1 MLFYA
6 AESTQRD
13 YIATASCQQSSE
25 HRNKS
30 AHENSNCCRDT
41 KILVS
46 ILCLIS
52 QKGKEK
58 KSTVFRGGIGRA
70 GATAE
75 VESARSLPQDDIRR
89 TGSVQRDANRT
100 AAPRSAGSQLPSE
113 TPGLN
118 GGSLRNKIQ
127 HSTREILSKLCRRGT
142 PKFFP
147 SRHFADNAT
156 AKLRRGSDPTPLTKA
171 HRRAARFAPCSIR
184 TGLRLPQPGEP
195 RHGAEG
201 RAVRPAPLSAQRP
214 RPRSAL
220 SAPRRRWPRPP
231 APPPGPRCA
240 PRAAELRSGPY
251 RRPSGSDKCGGR
263 TEEKKII
270 KKNNNHTR
278 TKIHIKS

>member
-75 VESARSLPQDDIRR
+75 VKSARSLPQDDIRR

-171 HRRAARFAPCSIR
+171 HRRAARFAPRSIR

-201 RAVRPAPLSAQRP
+201 RAARPAPLSAQRP
-214 RPRSAL
+214 RPRSAPPAAGGPDPPPRRPAPG
-220 SAPRRRWPRPP
+220 APRGPPSCAVAPTGARP
-231 APPPGPRCA
+231 ARTS
-240 PRAAELRSGPY
+240 AA
-251 RRPSGSDKCGGR
+251 GGR
-263 TEEKKII
+263 RKK
-270 KKNNNHTR
+270 K
-278 TKIHIKS
+278 